1 MTKGELSSGT
11 YKKLLQIDIKPEEEY
26 NKILKIKSM
35 DFKNKEHLNN
45 VPISSKS
52 RWIYSMY

>member
-1 MTKGELSSGT
+1 MTKGELSSVT

-35 DFKNKEHLNN
+35 DFKNKEHLNS
-45 VPISSKS
+45 VPTSSKS
-52 RWIYSMY
+52 R